1 MNQSVEGIIYSAKQ
15 HGALMNTLMDEYII
29 TNKLKIFTMHYMRY
43 PTLYEY
49 KCKIPMTSL
58 HVSESNYFI
67 DSQFYHRNHNRNN
80 VLVQDFCLFYDIYFL
95 YNYIYKTYFNTTSKW
110 ALILED
116 DITLCPSIINV
127 LLNVMNDT
135 YIYDY
140 EIHNYPR
147 NKTIDCIYLG
157 HGNTG
162 TLLRISFIPK
172 IVQYILDGYIK
183 RSTTLIKQSNWHT
196 SVDWYIVRW
205 GKKIFGDYSFVGNR
219 HNLLFHPPNHV
230 SNSTM
235 GNSYSSSLKCDGINT
250 WRTLGLKLRD
260 LTK

>member
-80 VLVQDFCLFYDIYFL
+80 V
-95 YNYIYKTYFNTTSKW
+95 
-110 ALILED
+110 
-116 DITLCPSIINV
+116 
-127 LLNVMNDT
+127 
-135 YIYDY
+135 
-140 EIHNYPR
+140 

>member
-1 MNQSVEGIIYSAKQ
+1 MAMDISQKCKGHFNLITFIVVVGTITVTWNLSMTNMYLRESSKLATSQILNTSNINYIDPSNCFISDMNQSVEGIIYSAQQ

-80 VLVQDFCLFYDIYFL
+80 V
-95 YNYIYKTYFNTTSKW
+95 
-110 ALILED
+110 
-116 DITLCPSIINV
+116 
-127 LLNVMNDT
+127 
-135 YIYDY
+135 
-140 EIHNYPR
+140 

-183 RSTTLIKQSNWHT
+183 RST
-196 SVDWYIVRW
+196 
-205 GKKIFGDYSFVGNR
+205 
-219 HNLLFHPPNHV
+219 
-230 SNSTM
+230 
-235 GNSYSSSLKCDGINT
+235 
-250 WRTLGLKLRD
+250 
-260 LTK
+260 